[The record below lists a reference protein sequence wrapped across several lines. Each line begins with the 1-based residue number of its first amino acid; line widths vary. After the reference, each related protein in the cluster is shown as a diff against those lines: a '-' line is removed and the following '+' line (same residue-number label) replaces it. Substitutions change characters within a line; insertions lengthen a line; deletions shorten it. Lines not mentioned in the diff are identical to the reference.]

1 VNPSPC
7 YNTQASSAGKDKMR
21 SLIRA
26 FDTSSAMYPLAYAQ
40 LQKQL
45 IRAARNDVS
54 VAASRRL
61 EDDKHCFSHQCTNT
75 FLYSKDTHW
84 FGFTWHICGATSKYP
99 LISSISYRSLLRWV
113 NTTVSAEVSR
123 VAAYACRFRKW
134 SSEGSCDM
142 WFVLESY
149 ALQRSCSLIW
159 KHVEDNGAADSQPL
173 FLDKVNI

>member
-1 VNPSPC
+1 
-7 YNTQASSAGKDKMR
+7 MR